1 MSNKRHLWSA
11 ALIAFLLSFLVAR
24 VALAEDE
31 VECNNPVLDANGAVA
46 LDANNKPF
54 PQPLVFDSSGT
65 VEVNGAIVNGLGYNP
80 CSAPPNGRDIDYY
93 TFQAKAGDVLN
104 IAILNA
110 YDDTTGTGTWIDL
123 AVFGPYSGDPY
134 HMYNET
140 VVNPQ
145 YDQGPSG
152 GPAPGFS
159 ASQMDPAIPNFTA
172 QETGTYYIGIS
183 SVPGQFD
190 RIDHV
195 TSDNVTSSYSAPPGV
210 VGSYTLSVWGA
221 TPSVVQINIDI
232 RPGRRDVI
240 WSATAVRE
248 YSGRGQDTGQDDRS
262 GPHHELE
269 GLRHRFK
276 HGLPV
281 ALLSSDSFDA
291 MDVDQSTLRFGSKGD
306 EDSLMRCNRH
316 GVDVNHD
323 KKPDLVCWFDFT
335 KSDFVPG
342 DNQGVVTGST
352 NSGVDFEGTGVLKM
366 VTGMPRPPHHDRDRD
381 HGHRHRR

>member
-1 MSNKRHLWSA
+1 MSNRRHLRSA
-11 ALIAFLLSFLVAR
+11 TLIAFLMTFLVAR

-31 VECNNPVLDANGAVA
+31 VECNNPALDANGAVA
-46 LDANNKPF
+46 VDTNGKPF

-80 CSAPPNGRDIDYY
+80 CSAAPTGRDVDYY
-93 TFQAKAGDVLN
+93 SFKANAGDVLN

-110 YDDTTGTGTWIDL
+110 YEATGTWIDL
-123 AVFGPYSGDPY
+123 AVFGPYGGEPY

-140 VVNPQ
+140 VANPNP
-145 YDQGPSG
+145 GE
-152 GPAPGFS
+152 PGFGD
-159 ASQMDPAIPNFTA
+159 SQMDPAIPNFTA
-172 QETGTYYIGIS
+172 QESGTYYIGIS
-183 SVPGQFD
+183 SIPGQFTG
-190 RIDHV
+190 IDAL
-195 TSDNVTSSYSAPPGV
+195 TSSTVTTDWSPMPGV
-210 VGSYTLSVWGA
+210 VGSYTLRVTGA
-221 TPSVVQINIDI
+221 KPQVAQINIDI

-240 WSATAVRE
+240 WSDVAVRE
-248 YSGRGQDTGQDDRS
+248 YSGRGHDADRDNRW
-262 GPHHELE
+262 GRHHELK
-269 GLRHRFK
+269 GLRHRFG

-306 EDSLMRCNRH
+306 EDSLMRCKRH

-335 KSDFVPG
+335 KADFVPG

-352 NSGVDFEGTGVLKM
+352 NSGVDFEGKGVLKM
-366 VTGMPRPPHHDRDRD
+366 VTGMPRRPHHDHDRDRD
-381 HGHRHRR
+381 RHHGHRHRR

>member
-1 MSNKRHLWSA
+1 MSNKRRLWSA

-46 LDANNKPF
+46 VDANGKPF

-93 TFQAKAGDVLN
+93 SFKAKAGDVLN

-110 YDDTTGTGTWIDL
+110 YDDATATGTWIDL

-140 VVNPQ
+140 VVNPNPGQ
-145 YDQGPSG
+145 
-152 GPAPGFS
+152 PGFG

-190 RIDHV
+190 RIDHL
-195 TSDNVTSSYSAPPGV
+195 TSDNVTYSFSPPPGV
-210 VGSYTLSVWGA
+210 VGSYTLRVTGA
-221 TPSVVQINIDI
+221 TSPVVQINIDI

-248 YSGRGQDTGQDDRS
+248 YSGRGHDADRDDRS
-262 GPHHELE
+262 GRHHGLE
-269 GLRHRFK
+269 GLRHHFR

-306 EDSLMRCNRH
+306 EDSLMRCSRH

-335 KSDFVPG
+335 KAGFVPG

-352 NSGVDFEGTGVLKM
+352 NSGDDFEGKGVLKM
-366 VTGMPRPPHHDRDRD
+366 VTGMPRLHGRDRHHD
-381 HGHRHRR
+381 HGRRHHGR